1 MGVQKGKSGAIH
13 SHINIKKLVS
23 AVNCIAHI
31 SLGYASILWK
41 QFHLISNNFWTMT
54 GR

>member
-23 AVNCIAHI
+23 AVNCMETVPHDFKLFLANDRK
-31 SLGYASILWK
+31 LATTL
-41 QFHLISNNFWTMT
+41 T
-54 GR
+54 G